1 MKKILVEYS
10 NIIAYTIS
18 GIVFG
23 LAFFL
28 LFLNFYHY
36 EDVNDLYKKQ
46 DSDYQI
52 NNEIKEKINKTKEN
66 INSVNL
72 NMMTPN
78 YNNLSIIQ
86 TKLNVCIDQINNSKL
101 DNILQKETISISDV
115 YEMQQFYK
123 IDIANECLV
132 KQLYGLTTTDNSMF
146 DGMPTF
152 KSTIPFIENNINEL
166 KDSTDYVE
174 KIIKNNSSYNF
185 TSRSTKEDV
194 YDQLKD
200 SYYSVLH
207 DYVNVVDFIYDIS
220 VLYINMA
227 GGNI

>member
-18 GIVFG
+18 GLVFG
-23 LAFFL
+23 FAFFL

-52 NNEIKEKINKTKEN
+52 NNEIKDKINKTKEN

-72 NMMTPN
+72 SIMNQN
-78 YNNLSIIQ
+78 YSNLSLIQ
-86 TKLNVCIDQINNSKL
+86 TKLNICMDRVSDSKL

-132 KQLYGLTTTDNSMF
+132 KQLYGLTTDDSPIFNSM
-146 DGMPTF
+146 PSY
-152 KSTIPFIENNINEL
+152 KLAVPFIEDNINEL
-166 KDSTDYVE
+166 KGSTDHVE

-185 TSRSTKEDV
+185 TSRSTKDDV
-194 YDQLKD
+194 YNQLED
-200 SYYSVLH
+200 SYYSILN
-207 DYVNVVDFIYDIS
+207 DYVNVIDFIYDIS
-220 VLYINMA
+220 VVYKNMA

>member
-10 NIIAYTIS
+10 NIIAYTIA

-72 NMMTPN
+72 NMMNPN

-152 KSTIPFIENNINEL
+152 KSNIPFIENNINEL

-174 KIIKNNSSYNF
+174 KIIKNNSSYSF
-185 TSRSTKEDV
+185 TSRSTKDDV

-207 DYVNVVDFIYDIS
+207 DYVDVVDFIYDIS
-220 VLYINMA
+220 VLYKNMA